1 MADLKTSV
9 KDLVTAATS
18 EVDPKALRSKVEAV
32 LGAFDDAEAKPRAAA
47 VKAIGDALGKVQGRG
62 AQVLALA
69 LGALVEGGASP
80 EAAWPAASKGL
91 AAILEQAT
99 AFAHAAVATSG
110 EEELEHA
117 LEKSG
122 AAVAAKM
129 PAEGAAWKA
138 VPARCLAAVACL
150 TRSKEARAMARDE
163 GELADA
169 AWSLSDAIAEV
180 GALLAAI
187 DVLDDATI
195 LVVDGKQG
203 WRVRV
208 EGLSTNAE
216 LYLLLADLLKKKVD
230 AKVLAAVR
238 AGETPKKKN
247 VVVPFSLGL
256 DPHDAPAEIPLHR
269 KSKERVVHVTAGATK
284 IDLTH
289 LPVLDGLVPR
299 AEIVGPLPAATLKK
313 LTPRSS

>member
-9 KDLVTAATS
+9 KELVTAATS
-18 EVDPKALRSKVEAV
+18 EVNPKALRTKVEAV
-32 LGAFDDAEAKPRAAA
+32 LAAFDEAEPKPRAAA
-47 VKAIGDALGKVQGRG
+47 VKAIGAALGKVEGRG
-62 AQVLALA
+62 GQVLALA
-69 LGALVEGGASP
+69 LGALVEGGAS
-80 EAAWPAASKGL
+80 AKDAWPAASKGL

-110 EEELEHA
+110 EEELERA

-150 TRSKEARAMARDE
+150 TRSKEARALARDE
-163 GELADA
+163 GEIADA
-169 AWSLSDAIAEV
+169 AWSLSDAISEV

-187 DVLDDATI
+187 EVLDDATL
-195 LVVDGKQG
+195 LVVDGKKG
-203 WRVRV
+203 WKVQV
-208 EGLSTNAE
+208 DGLSTNAE
-216 LYLLLADLLKKKVD
+216 LYLLLADLLEKKVD

-238 AGETPKKKN
+238 SGETPKKKS
-247 VVVPFSLGL
+247 VVVPFTLGL
-256 DPHDAPAEIPLHR
+256 DPEDAPADIPLHG
-269 KSKERVVHVTAGATK
+269 KSKYRVVRLAAGATT

-289 LPVLDGLVPR
+289 LPVLDGLVPH
-299 AEIVGPLPAATLKK
+299 AEVVAPLPAATLTK
-313 LTPRSS
+313 LTRRSS

>member
-32 LGAFDDAEAKPRAAA
+32 LAAFDEAEPKPRAAA
-47 VKAIGDALGKVQGRG
+47 VKTIGDALGKVQGRG

-69 LGALVEGGASP
+69 LGALVEGGASA
-80 EAAWPAASKGL
+80 ETAWPAASKGL

-99 AFAHAAVATSG
+99 AFAHAAVTTSG

-150 TRSKEARAMARDE
+150 TRSKQARASARDE

-169 AWSLSDAIAEV
+169 AWSLSDAISEV

-187 DVLDDATI
+187 EVLDDADV
-195 LVVDGKQG
+195 LVIEGKKG

-208 EGLSTNAE
+208 DGLSTNAE
-216 LYLLLADLLKKKVD
+216 LYLLLAGLLEKKID
-230 AKVLAAVR
+230 PKVLAAVR
-238 AGETPKKKN
+238 AGDAPPKKS
-247 VVVPFSLGL
+247 VVLPFTLGL
-256 DPHDAPAEIPLHR
+256 DPHEAPADIPLHGR
-269 KSKERVVHVTAGATK
+269 SKERVVRVAPGKTK
-284 IDLTH
+284 IDLSH
-289 LPVLDGLVPR
+289 LPVLDGLVPH
-299 AEIVGPLPAATLKK
+299 AEIVGPITATTVTK

>member
-18 EVDPKALRSKVEAV
+18 EVDPKALKTKVEAV
-32 LGAFDDAEAKPRAAA
+32 LAAFDDAPEKPRAAA
-47 VKAIGDALGKVQGRG
+47 LKTIGDALGKAQGRG
-62 AQVLALA
+62 VQILALA
-69 LGALVEGGASP
+69 LGALVESGASA

-91 AAILEQAT
+91 AAVLEQAT

-110 EEELEHA
+110 EEELENA

-150 TRSKEARAMARDE
+150 TRSKAARDEARAE

-169 AWSLSDAIAEV
+169 AWSLSDALSEV
-180 GALLAAI
+180 GALLATLE
-187 DVLDDATI
+187 VLDDATL
-195 LVVDGKQG
+195 LVVEGKKG
-203 WRVRV
+203 WKVRV
-208 EGLSTNAE
+208 DGLSTNAE
-216 LYLLLADLLKKKVD
+216 LYLLLADVLEKKVD
-230 AKVLAAVR
+230 ASVLRALR
-238 AGETPKKKN
+238 AGEPPKKKS
-247 VVVPFSLGL
+247 VAVPFSLGL
-256 DPHDAPAEIPLHR
+256 DPHDAPSEIPLHGR
-269 KSKERVVHVTAGATK
+269 TKHRVVRLSPGETR

-289 LPVLDGLVPR
+289 LPVLDGLVPH
-299 AEIVGPLPAATLKK
+299 AEVVGPLPAATLTK
-313 LTPRSS
+313 LTPRPA

>member
-18 EVDPKALRSKVEAV
+18 EVNPKKLRTKVEAV
-32 LGAFDDAEAKPRAAA
+32 LAAFDEAAAKPRADA
-47 VKAIGDALGKVQGRG
+47 VKTIGNALGKVQGRG

-80 EAAWPAASKGL
+80 EAAWPAASRGL

-99 AFAHAAVATSG
+99 AFAHAAVAVSG

-150 TRSKEARAMARDE
+150 TRSKEARAEARDE

-187 DVLDDATI
+187 EVLDDAEL
-195 LVVDGKQG
+195 LVVDGKKG
-203 WRVRV
+203 WKVRV

-216 LYLLLADLLKKKVD
+216 LYLLLADALKKKVD

-238 AGETPKKKN
+238 AGEAPKKKS

-256 DPHDAPAEIPLHR
+256 DPHDAPADIPPSGR
-269 KSKERVVHVTAGATK
+269 SKARVVHLSPGKTK

-299 AEIVGPLPAATLKK
+299 LSLVGPLPAATLAK
-313 LTPRSS
+313 LTPRPS